1 MNAKE
6 MKGILNKYT
15 AECKLCNWK
24 GSKYRLLISLK
35 GNNLCPICDSA
46 NTIVHL
52 KAKTK

>member
-6 MKGILNKYT
+6 MKSILNKYT

-24 GSKYRLLISLK
+24 GSKYRLFISLD
-35 GNNLCPICDSA
+35 GNLCPICNCA
-46 NTIVHL
+46 NTIVHI